1 MGVMGRK
8 AHPVEMG
15 GTEEM
20 ERRGKVGLK
29 ESKGR
34 EVEREI
40 EGL

>member
-8 AHPVEMG
+8 ALPVEMG
-15 GTEEM
+15 GTEGM

-34 EVEREI
+34 KERGEI